1 METYI
6 SKKNFCQAAV
16 ELFREFKGQRPRKY
30 LGYWCYEKPTLSM
43 DNEADVPMKYL
54 RYKKNGPEMAI
65 TKESN
70 GIYEG
75 VSLEFIDGQIVYK
88 YFREDVQ

>member
-1 METYI
+1 
-6 SKKNFCQAAV
+6 
-16 ELFREFKGQRPRKY
+16 
-30 LGYWCYEKPTLSM
+30 M